1 MADTKF
7 VLASR
12 SPRRVQLLTELG
24 IEFEVRPADV
34 DETPQLGEEP
44 TEYVGRLAHDKSFAV
59 VSPGANEVVI
69 GADTTVDVD
78 GVIFG
83 QPVDEND
90 AREMLMKLSGR
101 SHLVHTGLCVIASA
115 SGIAITEV
123 VTSQVTFAELSHDD
137 VDNYLA
143 SGEWS
148 GKAGGYA
155 IQGLAGTF
163 VTALEGSWSNVVG
176 LPTEALTAL
185 LSTVNP

>member
-1 MADTKF
+1 MADTNF

-34 DETPQLGEEP
+34 DETPQPGEEP
-44 TEYVGRLAHDKSFAV
+44 TEYVGRLAHDKAFAV

-90 AREMLMKLSGR
+90 ARDMLMKLSGR
-101 SHLVHTGLCVIASA
+101 SHLVHTGMCVIASA

-123 VTSQVTFAELSHDD
+123 VTSQVTFAVLSQDD
-137 VDNYLA
+137 LDQYLA

-163 VTALEGSWSNVVG
+163 VTALEGSWTNVVG

>member
-1 MADTKF
+1 
-7 VLASR
+7 
-12 SPRRVQLLTELG
+12 
-24 IEFEVRPADV
+24 
-34 DETPQLGEEP
+34 
-44 TEYVGRLAHDKSFAV
+44 
-59 VSPGANEVVI
+59 
-69 GADTTVDVD
+69 
-78 GVIFG
+78 
-83 QPVDEND
+83 
-90 AREMLMKLSGR
+90 
-101 SHLVHTGLCVIASA
+101 
-115 SGIAITEV
+115 
-123 VTSQVTFAELSHDD
+123 VTFAELSHDD

>member
-1 MADTKF
+1 VADTNF

-12 SPRRVQLLTELG
+12 SPRRVQLLAELG

-34 DETPQLGEEP
+34 DETPQPGEEP
-44 TEYVGRLAHDKSFAV
+44 TEYVGRLAHDKAFAV

-83 QPVDEND
+83 QPFDEND
-90 AREMLMKLSGR
+90 ARDMLMKLSGR
-101 SHLVHTGLCVIASA
+101 SHLVHTGMCVIASA

-155 IQGLAGTF
+155 IQ
-163 VTALEGSWSNVVG
+163 VG